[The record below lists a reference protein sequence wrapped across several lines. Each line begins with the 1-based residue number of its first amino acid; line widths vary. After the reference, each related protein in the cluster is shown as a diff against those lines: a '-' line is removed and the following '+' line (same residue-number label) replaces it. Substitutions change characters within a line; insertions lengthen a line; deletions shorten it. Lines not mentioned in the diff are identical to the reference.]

1 MNSNIISAVRGKRTK
16 KKQLH
21 GGVKPYR
28 RITALLTSF
37 VLFILYC
44 PVVWA
49 EEKEPRVLKVAFPY
63 TPGINEVYEDGTYGG
78 CVYDW
83 LIEIAKYTG
92 WQYEF
97 MTEGNATEQLN
108 KMANCEYDLMG
119 GMFYRE
125 EFRELYNYP
134 DYIMGSNYSLLI
146 YRQEETDIKG
156 YDYNTLN
163 GKRIGVLK
171 RAVQKI
177 ERLQEFL
184 TFNNLSCS
192 LVYYEDTTEYGNC
205 LESGDVDLMLGADVY
220 MQEDYNVAA
229 MIPAEPYYIVTA
241 RDEPELCRELSWAI
255 EEIYAADPNFANE
268 LYSKYF
274 PDKYLNSISF
284 SDEERAFIQQG
295 TPLKVAVMRDR
306 YPLYYEQDGAA
317 MGIIPETLDLITE
330 RSGLVFE
337 YVYAANNQEVIDL
350 VQAGEADLAGG
361 FLDNDLTAASLGVAR
376 TAKYAS
382 LDSLIL
388 QNRLSVGKTGGQV
401 MAVPEGRGMKPDN
414 PSDTIRYYTNYQECL
429 DAVNSGEEADY
440 TRMPA
445 SFVGQFY
452 AQDYYPN
459 LNLVT
464 DTNLREDVTFALPLP
479 VNVPLYSILNKAIN
493 NFSEEESYRILTDNT
508 LVPQQSAVTLESFYY
523 SNPVLAVS
531 LSVGAIV
538 LISGIMILIVF
549 YRMRAKVMRVKLE
562 KAEETSRAKSDFL
575 SRMSHEIR
583 TPMNA
588 IIGLTNLTLIS
599 GEATPKIEENL
610 TKIDSSA
617 KFLLSLLNDV
627 LDMSK
632 IENEMM
638 KIEAAPFDLRQMAEE
653 LKSMFSAQEMDG
665 KLRLEMSCSLQDD
678 CYIGDKMRIQQVLTN
693 LLSNAC
699 KFTDPGGTV
708 ALYVEERSSALGKA
722 EIYFSVKDTGIG
734 VRKEDIARIFGSFE
748 QLENS
753 NRRGPGTGLGLS
765 ISSKMV
771 ELMGGRLEVQ
781 STYGSGSEFYFSLVL
796 PVYQGE
802 LQASDKQE
810 SDIRLEGL
818 HVLLAEDND
827 LNAEIAEE
835 LLALQKVDVDRAS
848 DGRKAVDLF
857 AESEEGFYDVI
868 LMDVNMPVMDGL
880 TATREIRRMNRRDAA
895 AVPILAMTA
904 NTFQDDRS
912 KAEESGMTGFLP
924 KPFDVEQ
931 LYRALQEAAVKS
943 EKIR

>member
-1 MNSNIISAVRGKRTK
+1 MGHTTELGKRGKRKGINQIYGK
-16 KKQLH
+16 KKQ
-21 GGVKPYR
+21 YR
-28 RITALLTSF
+28 KVLLLFAVLLASF
-37 VLFILYC
+37 VPFMLYC
-44 PVVWA
+44 PEVNA
-49 EEKEPRVLKVAFPY
+49 QEEEPRVLKVAFPY
-63 TPGINEVYEDGTYGG
+63 TSGINEVYDDGTYGG

-97 MTEGNATEQLN
+97 MTEENASEQLN
-108 KMANCEYDLMG
+108 KMVDCEYDLMG

-125 EFRELYNYP
+125 EFKDLYNYP
-134 DYIMGSNYSLLI
+134 SYIMGSNYSLLI
-146 YRQEETDIKG
+146 YHREDTDIKG

-184 TFNNLSCS
+184 TFNNISCE
-192 LVYYEDTTEYGNC
+192 LVYYEDTTEYANC
-205 LESGDVDLMLGADVY
+205 LESGKVDLMLGADVY

-241 RDEPELCRELSWAI
+241 KDEPELCSELSWAI
-255 EEIYAADPNFANE
+255 EQIYAADPNFANE

-274 PDKYLNSISF
+274 PDRYLNSISF
-284 SDEERAFIQQG
+284 TDEERAFIQQSA
-295 TPLKVAVMRDR
+295 PLKVAVIRDR

-317 MGIIPETLDLITE
+317 MGIIPETLELITE
-330 RSGLVFE
+330 RSGLEFE
-337 YVYAANNQEVIDL
+337 YVYAENNQEIINL
-350 VQAGEADLAGG
+350 VREGKADLAGG
-361 FLDNDLTAASLGVAR
+361 FMDNDLTAASLGLAR
-376 TAKYAS
+376 TASYAS

-388 QNRLSVGKTGGQV
+388 RSKQSAGKGEGQV
-401 MAVPEGRGMKPDN
+401 MAVPEGRVMKPDK
-414 PSDTIRYYTNYQECL
+414 PSDTIRYFDDYQECL
-429 DAVNSGEEADY
+429 NAVNNGVEADY

-452 AQDYYPN
+452 ARNYYAN
-459 LNLVT
+459 INLVT
-464 DTNLREDVTFALPLP
+464 DTNLREEVTIALPLP
-479 VNVPLYSILNKAIN
+479 VNVPLYSILNKSIN
-493 NFSEEESYRILTDNT
+493 NFSEEESYRILSDNT

-523 SNPVLAVS
+523 SNPVLAIS
-531 LSVGAIV
+531 LSVGAII
-538 LISGIMILIVF
+538 LISGIIILVVF
-549 YRMRAKVMRVKLE
+549 YSMRAKVMQVRLE
-562 KAEETSRAKSDFL
+562 KAEEMSRAKSDFL

-588 IIGLTNLTLIS
+588 IIGLTNLTRIS

-610 TKIDSSA
+610 SKIDSSA

-632 IENEMM
+632 IESEKM
-638 KIEAAPFDLRQMAEE
+638 KIETAPFNLRQMTEE
-653 LKSMFSAQEMDG
+653 LKSMFSAQETDR
-665 KLRLEMSCSLQDD
+665 KLRLEMNCSLQED
-678 CYIGDKMRIQQVLTN
+678 CYTGDKMRIQQVLTN

-708 ALYVEERSSALGKA
+708 VLSVEERSSVSGKA
-722 EIYFSVKDTGIG
+722 EIYFSVKDNGIG
-734 VRKEDIARIFGSFE
+734 IRREDITRIFASFE

-753 NRRGPGTGLGLS
+753 NQRGPGTGLGLS

-771 ELMGGRLEVQ
+771 ELMGGRLQVE
-781 STYGSGSEFYFSLVL
+781 STYGAGSEFYFSLVL

-802 LQASDKQE
+802 LQAPHVQE
-810 SDIRLEGL
+810 GDIRLEGL

-835 LLALQKVDVDRAS
+835 LLALKKIIVDRAS
-848 DGRKAVDLF
+848 DGREAVSMF
-857 AESEEGFYDVI
+857 AESPEGLYDVI
-868 LMDVNMPVMDGL
+868 LMDVNMPVLDGL
-880 TATREIRRMNRRDAA
+880 AATREIRSMNRRDAA
-895 AVPILAMTA
+895 SVPILAMTA

-912 KAEESGMTGFLP
+912 KAQQCGMTGFLP

-931 LYRALQEAAVKS
+931 LYRALKEAAGK
-943 EKIR
+943 